1 MALTTHETQVTWS
14 AASSVTLSSTAQVD
28 SDTFTLDDACVAA
41 SLQIS
46 ADNAGT
52 PVSGDTVVVRLKWT
66 SGDILGDSGDD
77 FDTAQHAEFITV
89 LDTFATNF
97 PGEDPARRLVH
108 LNLGGAR
115 RFRVAV
121 LGGQA
126 SSRNVVVRARVVEQ
140 RAA

>member
-1 MALTTHETQVTWS
+1 MSLTTVETQVTWS

-28 SDTFTLDDACVAA
+28 SDTFTLNDACIAA
-41 SLQIS
+41 SIQLS

-52 PVSGDTVVVRLKWT
+52 PVSGDTVVVRIKWT

-77 FDTAQHAEFITV
+77 FDTAEHAEFLAV
-89 LDTFATNF
+89 LDTVAANN

-126 SSRNVVVRARVVEQ
+126 SSRNIVVRARVVEH
-140 RAA
+140 RAS